1 MKYWAIIADNRSR
14 SRGLCLTSKRVFQN
28 WTAMNPSKLAVSL
41 LSVSLLLLSG
51 CAEMT
56 PTESNPPAVVPNPQP
71 GAPIPGGLRIVSAHA
86 TRLSPAIVIW
96 KPGTVNVRFNGAAT
110 TPGVVEVSA
119 LSGGWNIYRSVG
131 SAKFV
136 PGQTDVQ
143 VPIKVDVQSTTGGVI
158 QEKTGEIPL
167 KVSIRGSSAVF
178 QTTTYYSG
186 NR

>member
-1 MKYWAIIADNRSR
+1 
-14 SRGLCLTSKRVFQN
+14 
-28 WTAMNPSKLAVSL
+28 MNPSKVAVSL
-41 LSVSLLLLSG
+41 LFLTISLLLLIG
-51 CAEMT
+51 GEGL

-86 TRLSPAIVIW
+86 TPLSPDIVRW
-96 KPGTVNVRFNGAAT
+96 KPGAVNVRFNGAAT

-119 LSGGWNIYRSVG
+119 LAGDSPFYYLVG

-143 VPIKVDVQSTTGGVI
+143 VPIKVDVQSIHGGI
-158 QEKTGEIPL
+158 HEKTGVIPL
-167 KVSIRGSSAVF
+167 KVSIQGSSSVF